1 MPGSFHLSFFV
12 FRQSCQWSYQN
23 QLSFSGKDSTADFF
37 KMTKNENQNMGWKA
51 QKWHFDW
58 NYGWQKSFSFGFLKI
73 GCPFFKNIKKWLCS
87 TKLRN
92 DCVPLNWALRND
104 LCSPKLRNDC
114 VPLNC
119 EMTVFP
125 LNWEMTVFHR
135 IEKWLCWTKL
145 RMTVFHRIEKRL
157 CSTKLKMTIFN
168 KIEKWLCSTKLRYD
182 CVPRYWKMREMT
194 VFHHN

>member
-1 MPGSFHLSFFV
+1 MRHSITSWCRPWSSHSELLFWPEFQSYYQSTFYRNNLFRQQEKFILPSRLMPGSLHLSFFV

-114 VPLNC
+114 VPLN
-119 EMTVFP
+119 
-125 LNWEMTVFHR
+125 
-135 IEKWLCWTKL
+135 
-145 RMTVFHRIEKRL
+145 
-157 CSTKLKMTIFN
+157 
-168 KIEKWLCSTKLRYD
+168 
-182 CVPRYWKMREMT
+182 
-194 VFHHN
+194 